1 LIKGILFDFGG
12 VLVRTEDHA
21 GRRRWE
27 QQCGLAAGELD
38 KLVFDSPAAV
48 RATVGAAP
56 EAEVWAHLAA
66 TLGLD
71 EAQLDACRRDFWAGD
86 RLDPDL
92 VALMRD
98 LRRRYRVGVLS
109 NAWSGAR
116 EQFTRVHALDQA
128 ADVIII
134 SSEEGLAKPDA
145 RLFRL
150 AAERLG
156 VRPEETVL
164 VDDFIANVEGARAAG
179 MKAILFKAGM
189 DVRAALKALSVSAT
203 AGAEE

>member
-1 LIKGILFDFGG
+1 MIQAILFDFGG

-38 KLVFDSPAAV
+38 RLVFDSPTAV
-48 RATVGAAP
+48 RATAGELP
-56 EAEVWAHLAA
+56 ESAIWVYLAA
-66 TLGLD
+66 RLRLD
-71 EAQLDACRRDFWAGD
+71 PDQLEALRRDFWAGD

-98 LRRRYRVGVLS
+98 LRPRYKVAVLS

-116 EQFTRVHALDQA
+116 EQFTQVHGLDQVTDA
-128 ADVIII
+128 LII
-134 SSEEGLAKPDA
+134 SSEERLAKPDA
-145 RLFRL
+145 RLFRR
-150 AAERLG
+150 AAGRLG
-156 VRPEETVL
+156 AQPSEAVL

-179 MKAILFKAGM
+179 LQAIHYQAGM
-189 DVRAALKALSVSAT
+189 DVRGALRELGVVIQ
-203 AGAEE
+203 